1 MTELLQPTGGPLQVG
16 IPSKVPSLAF
26 HKALPV
32 LAFNPWGQELPE
44 LHGEA
49 VTVELVELLQVPR
62 VELLQ
67 LVPLRHPGQLRRPA
81 GMGTHVAQS
90 WLLAPSCQDPAVT
103 PALL

>member
-1 MTELLQPTGGPLQVG
+1 MSPTKEGQSHHTKNPGKVTELLQPTGGPLQVG

-62 VELLQ
+62 VELL
-67 LVPLRHPGQLRRPA
+67 
-81 GMGTHVAQS
+81 
-90 WLLAPSCQDPAVT
+90 
-103 PALL
+103 